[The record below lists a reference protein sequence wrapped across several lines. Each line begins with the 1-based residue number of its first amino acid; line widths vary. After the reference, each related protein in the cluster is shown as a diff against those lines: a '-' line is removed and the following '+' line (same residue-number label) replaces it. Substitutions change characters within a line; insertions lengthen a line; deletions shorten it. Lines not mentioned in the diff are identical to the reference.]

1 MKSKDQR
8 EQLTIWRPLLDIS
21 REQICQWV
29 QQLQIAYVNDP
40 TNLDTQYDRAWCRHE
55 LWHILQ
61 SRYPKMQQALA
72 RTSYL
77 MQDAN
82 EILNEV
88 LQQDLSFC
96 GNEEKLD
103 LIKLKQLS
111 LARQRQLLSTW
122 MKGQDTYRP
131 AFEMVQRLQDEKLT
145 LKPRLGGEKIH
156 LYGRIGAW
164 PLKKAIQEAHIFPWM
179 RHTIQILSVDNVML
193 GVFTPNGFWL
203 AQSEYCEI
211 GALNCNITFIG
222 GGNMAQALI
231 GGLLSRGL
239 PATRITVSDPFEKIR
254 LLLQEKDV
262 HVTEDNIEAIKHA
275 DIVVFAVKP
284 QVLGSVLKPL
294 KGLLDD
300 KLLISIVAGAE
311 IKTISDLTGSE
322 RIVRVM
328 PNTPALV
335 QTGAHG
341 IYANPEVSAKDRELT
356 TQVLAATGLT
366 LWVNSEAQIDAV
378 TAVSGSG
385 PAYFFYMMES
395 MIRAGKNMGLDE
407 KVATALTLQ
416 TALGAAQMAITS
428 SSAPSD
434 LRKNVTSPNGT
445 TQAALEVFD
454 RAQISQNI
462 QTALAAAQKR
472 SQELAQEL
480 SDSIK

>member
-1 MKSKDQR
+1 MS
-8 EQLTIWRPLLDIS
+8 
-21 REQICQWV
+21 
-29 QQLQIAYVNDP
+29 A
-40 TNLDTQYDRAWCRHE
+40 
-55 LWHILQ
+55 
-61 SRYPKMQQALA
+61 
-72 RTSYL
+72 
-77 MQDAN
+77 
-82 EILNEV
+82 
-88 LQQDLSFC
+88 
-96 GNEEKLD
+96 
-103 LIKLKQLS
+103 
-111 LARQRQLLSTW
+111 
-122 MKGQDTYRP
+122 
-131 AFEMVQRLQDEKLT
+131 
-145 LKPRLGGEKIH
+145 
-156 LYGRIGAW
+156 
-164 PLKKAIQEAHIFPWM
+164 
-179 RHTIQILSVDNVML
+179 
-193 GVFTPNGFWL
+193 
-203 AQSEYCEI
+203 
-211 GALNCNITFIG
+211 ALNCNITFIG

-239 PATRITVSDPFEKIR
+239 PATRITVSDPFENIR
-254 LLLQEKDV
+254 QLLQEKDV
-262 HVTEDNIEAIKHA
+262 HVTDDNIAAIKNA

-284 QVLGSVLKPL
+284 QVLGGVLKPL
-294 KGLLDD
+294 KGLLED

-322 RIVRVM
+322 RVVRVM

-341 IYANPEVSAKDRELT
+341 IFAKPEVSAKDRELA

-366 LWVNSEAQIDAV
+366 LWVSSEAQIDAV

-428 SSAPSD
+428 SNAPSE

>member
-1 MKSKDQR
+1 MS
-8 EQLTIWRPLLDIS
+8 
-21 REQICQWV
+21 
-29 QQLQIAYVNDP
+29 A
-40 TNLDTQYDRAWCRHE
+40 
-55 LWHILQ
+55 
-61 SRYPKMQQALA
+61 
-72 RTSYL
+72 
-77 MQDAN
+77 
-82 EILNEV
+82 
-88 LQQDLSFC
+88 
-96 GNEEKLD
+96 
-103 LIKLKQLS
+103 
-111 LARQRQLLSTW
+111 
-122 MKGQDTYRP
+122 
-131 AFEMVQRLQDEKLT
+131 
-145 LKPRLGGEKIH
+145 
-156 LYGRIGAW
+156 
-164 PLKKAIQEAHIFPWM
+164 
-179 RHTIQILSVDNVML
+179 
-193 GVFTPNGFWL
+193 
-203 AQSEYCEI
+203 
-211 GALNCNITFIG
+211 ALNCNITFIG

-239 PATRITVSDPFEKIR
+239 PATRITVSDPFENIR
-254 LLLQEKDV
+254 QLLQEKDV
-262 HVTEDNIEAIKHA
+262 HVTDDNIAAIKNA

-284 QVLGSVLKPL
+284 QVLGGVLKPL
-294 KGLLDD
+294 KGLLED

-322 RIVRVM
+322 RVVRVM

-341 IYANPEVSAKDRELT
+341 IFAKDEVSAKDRELA

-366 LWVNSEAQIDAV
+366 IWVNSEAQIDAV

-428 SSAPSD
+428 SNAPSE